1 MKVFHESR
9 KVFPLLSF
17 ISTQKLKAIYGN
29 LKMEFPDFDDLLRDV
44 GFLFNLDINSCH
56 VIRKV
61 SHKESTINFIKT
73 TNYLFYRNSLNVI
86 KLLEIPSMKDQIVNI
101 LPK

>member
-17 ISTQKLKAIYGN
+17 VSTQKLKAIYGN

-56 VIRKV
+56 VIHKV
-61 SHKESTINFIKT
+61 SHKESTINFVKT
-73 TNYLFYRNSLNVI
+73 ILIIYLIGTL
-86 KLLEIPSMKDQIVNI
+86 
-101 LPK
+101 

>member
-9 KVFPLLSF
+9 KEFPLLSF
-17 ISTQKLKAIYGN
+17 VSTQKLKAIYSD
-29 LKMEFPDFDDLLRDV
+29 LKEEILYFDDLLRDV
-44 GFLFNLDINSCH
+44 GFLFNLDINSCN

-61 SHKESTINFIKT
+61 SHKESTNNLIKT
-73 TNYLFYRNSLNVI
+73 TNYLLYRNSLI
-86 KLLEIPSMKDQIVNI
+86 ITQLLEIPSMKVSI